1 VESINVPIGETS
13 VRKAKEERKNTTKK
27 EGEVD
32 LEEKVE
38 EIEA

>member
-1 VESINVPIGETS
+1 MYLLGRQVYERI
-13 VRKAKEERKNTTKK
+13 KKKEKTQQKK